1 MENITVANYTLTK
14 RVCKD
19 FKMKNLGEWQNF
31 QVQNDTF
38 LLADVFSNF

>member
-19 FKMKNLGEWQNF
+19 SKMKDLGEWQNF